1 MITVKTPELAESVAE
16 ATLLDWQKQPGD
28 AVAEGEIL
36 VSVET
41 DKIVLEVYAPQGGV
55 LQEILKKEGD
65 SVVSDEPLARIDETA
80 QAATAPAPTPA
91 APKAAEK
98 PQPAPAHAPV
108 ATAAPATSE
117 AAAMPSARKIAAER
131 GIELSAIE
139 GSGRG
144 GRITK
149 SDALA
154 ATTQSSPSAPAAER
168 ETQREPMSRL
178 RARVAERM
186 LLSQRQSASLTTF
199 NEADMSAVIALR
211 RAHRDAFEARHGVK
225 LGFMGFFVKAATA
238 ALIRHP
244 VVNSSIDGG
253 EILRPNY
260 CDICVAVGAARGLVA
275 PVLRGAERMS
285 IAQIEAGIADFAA
298 RAKDG
303 SLTLEDLT
311 GGTFTVTNG
320 GVFGSMMSTP
330 ILNPPQ
336 SAILGMHAIKERAV
350 VVDGAVV
357 ARPMMNLALTYDHRL
372 IDGADAVLFLVAIK
386 SAIEDPARL
395 LLEV

>member
-1 MITVKTPELAESVAE
+1 MIIVKTPELAESVAE

-80 QAATAPAPTPA
+80 QAASAPAP
-91 APKAAEK
+91 APKAAKK
-98 PQPAPAHAPV
+98 PQPAPAPV
-108 ATAAPATSE
+108 AAAAPATSE
-117 AAAMPSARKIAAER
+117 VAAMPSARKIAAER

-154 ATTQSSPSAPAAER
+154 ATTQSSPSAPAAGR

-275 PVLRGAERMS
+275 PVLRDAERMS

>member
-80 QAATAPAPTPA
+80 QAASAPAP

-98 PQPAPAHAPV
+98 PQPAPAPV
-108 ATAAPATSE
+108 AAAAPATSE

-154 ATTQSSPSAPAAER
+154 ATTQSSPSAPAAGR
-168 ETQREPMSRL
+168 ETRREPMSRL

-244 VVNSSIDGG
+244 IVNSSIDGG

-260 CDICVAVGAARGLVA
+260 CDICVAVSAARGLVA
-275 PVLRGAERMS
+275 PVLRDAERMS

-386 SAIEDPARL
+386 NAIEDPARL

>member
-1 MITVKTPELAESVAE
+1 MIIVKTPELAESVAE

-80 QAATAPAPTPA
+80 QAASAPAP

-98 PQPAPAHAPV
+98 PQPAPAPV
-108 ATAAPATSE
+108 AAAAPATSE
-117 AAAMPSARKIAAER
+117 PAAMPSARKIAAER

-154 ATTQSSPSAPAAER
+154 ATTQSSPSAPAAGR

-275 PVLRGAERMS
+275 PVLRDAERMS

>member
-1 MITVKTPELAESVAE
+1 MIIVKTPELAESVAE

-80 QAATAPAPTPA
+80 QAAPAPAP
-91 APKAAEK
+91 APKAAKK
-98 PQPAPAHAPV
+98 PQPAPAPV
-108 ATAAPATSE
+108 AAAAAAASE

-154 ATTQSSPSAPAAER
+154 ATTQSSPSAPAAGR

-275 PVLRGAERMS
+275 PVLRDAERMS

-298 RAKDG
+298 RAKNG

>member
-1 MITVKTPELAESVAE
+1 MIIVKTPELAESVAE

-80 QAATAPAPTPA
+80 QAASAPAPAP
-91 APKAAEK
+91 APKAVAK
-98 PQPAPAHAPV
+98 SQPAPAPV
-108 ATAAPATSE
+108 AAAAPATSE
-117 AAAMPSARKIAAER
+117 PAAMPSARKIAAER

-154 ATTQSSPSAPAAER
+154 ATTQSSPSAPAAGR

-275 PVLRGAERMS
+275 PVLRDAERMS

-372 IDGADAVLFLVAIK
+372 VDGADAVLFLVAIK

>member
-1 MITVKTPELAESVAE
+1 MIIVKTPELAESVAE

-80 QAATAPAPTPA
+80 QATSAP

-98 PQPAPAHAPV
+98 PQPAPAPV
-108 ATAAPATSE
+108 AAAAPATSE
-117 AAAMPSARKIAAER
+117 PAAMPSARKIAAER

-154 ATTQSSPSAPAAER
+154 ATTQSSPSAPAAGR

>member
-80 QAATAPAPTPA
+80 QAASAPAP
-91 APKAAEK
+91 APKAVAK
-98 PQPAPAHAPV
+98 SQPAPAPV
-108 ATAAPATSE
+108 AAAAPATSE

-154 ATTQSSPSAPAAER
+154 ATTQSSLSAPAAGR

-275 PVLRGAERMS
+275 PVLRDAERMS

-386 SAIEDPARL
+386 NAIEDPARL

>member
-80 QAATAPAPTPA
+80 QAASAPAPAESDQKTATRARARPCCSRRPRDEANRRRCLRRAKSRPSA
-91 APKAAEK
+91 ASNCPRSKAAG
-98 PQPAPAHAPV
+98 
-108 ATAAPATSE
+108 
-117 AAAMPSARKIAAER
+117 AAAESQNPTRSRRRIALR
-131 GIELSAIE
+131 
-139 GSGRG
+139 
-144 GRITK
+144 
-149 SDALA
+149 
-154 ATTQSSPSAPAAER
+154 PSAPAAGR

-275 PVLRGAERMS
+275 PVLRDAERMS

-357 ARPMMNLALTYDHRL
+357 ARSMMNLALTYDHRL

-386 SAIEDPARL
+386 NAIEDPARL

>member
-1 MITVKTPELAESVAE
+1 MIIVKTPELAESVAE

-80 QAATAPAPTPA
+80 QAASAPAP
-91 APKAAEK
+91 APKAVAK
-98 PQPAPAHAPV
+98 SQPAPAPV
-108 ATAAPATSE
+108 AAAAPATSE

-154 ATTQSSPSAPAAER
+154 ATDRSSPSAPAAGR

-275 PVLRGAERMS
+275 PVLRDAERMS

>member
-1 MITVKTPELAESVAE
+1 MIIVKTPELAESVAE

-80 QAATAPAPTPA
+80 QAASAPTP
-91 APKAAEK
+91 KAAKK
-98 PQPAPAHAPV
+98 PQPAPAPA

-117 AAAMPSARKIAAER
+117 PAAMPSARKIAAER

-154 ATTQSSPSAPAAER
+154 AATQSSPSAPAAGR

-244 VVNSSIDGG
+244 IVNSSIDGG

-275 PVLRGAERMS
+275 PVLRDAERMS

-298 RAKDG
+298 RAKNG

>member
-80 QAATAPAPTPA
+80 QAASAP
-91 APKAAEK
+91 APKAAKK
-98 PQPAPAHAPV
+98 PQPAPAPV
-108 ATAAPATSE
+108 AAAAPATSE

-154 ATTQSSPSAPAAER
+154 ATTQSSPSAPAAGR

-238 ALIRHP
+238 ALIRYP
-244 VVNSSIDGG
+244 IVNSSIDGG

-275 PVLRGAERMS
+275 PVLRDAERMS

-386 SAIEDPARL
+386 NAIEDPARL

>member
-1 MITVKTPELAESVAE
+1 
-16 ATLLDWQKQPGD
+16 
-28 AVAEGEIL
+28 
-36 VSVET
+36 
-41 DKIVLEVYAPQGGV
+41 
-55 LQEILKKEGD
+55 
-65 SVVSDEPLARIDETA
+65 
-80 QAATAPAPTPA
+80 
-91 APKAAEK
+91 
-98 PQPAPAHAPV
+98 
-108 ATAAPATSE
+108 
-117 AAAMPSARKIAAER
+117 
-131 GIELSAIE
+131 
-139 GSGRG
+139 
-144 GRITK
+144 
-149 SDALA
+149 
-154 ATTQSSPSAPAAER
+154 
-168 ETQREPMSRL
+168 
-178 RARVAERM
+178 
-186 LLSQRQSASLTTF
+186 
-199 NEADMSAVIALR
+199 MSAVIALR

-238 ALIRHP
+238 ALIRYP

-275 PVLRGAERMS
+275 PVLRDAERMS

-298 RAKDG
+298 RAKNG

>member
-1 MITVKTPELAESVAE
+1 MIIVKTPELAESVAE

-80 QAATAPAPTPA
+80 QAASAPAP

-98 PQPAPAHAPV
+98 PQPAPAPASV
-108 ATAAPATSE
+108 AAAAPATSE
-117 AAAMPSARKIAAER
+117 PAAMPSARKIAAER

-154 ATTQSSPSAPAAER
+154 ATTQSSPSAPAAGR

-298 RAKDG
+298 RAKNG

>member
-1 MITVKTPELAESVAE
+1 MIIVKTPELAESVAE

-80 QAATAPAPTPA
+80 QAAAAPAP
-91 APKAAEK
+91 APKAAKK
-98 PQPAPAHAPV
+98 PQPAPAPV
-108 ATAAPATSE
+108 AAAAPATSE

-154 ATTQSSPSAPAAER
+154 ATTQSSSSAPAAGR

-199 NEADMSAVIALR
+199 NEADMSAIIALR

-260 CDICVAVGAARGLVA
+260 CDICVAVSAARGLVA
-275 PVLRGAERMS
+275 PVLRDAERMS

>member
-80 QAATAPAPTPA
+80 QAASAPAP

-98 PQPAPAHAPV
+98 PQSAPAPV

-117 AAAMPSARKIAAER
+117 PAAMPSARKIAAER

-154 ATTQSSPSAPAAER
+154 ATTQSSPSAPAAGR

>member
-1 MITVKTPELAESVAE
+1 MIIVKTPELAESVAE

-80 QAATAPAPTPA
+80 QAASAPAP

-98 PQPAPAHAPV
+98 PQPAPASAPV
-108 ATAAPATSE
+108 AAAAPATSE
-117 AAAMPSARKIAAER
+117 PAAMPSARKIAAER

-154 ATTQSSPSAPAAER
+154 ATTQSSPSAPAAGR

-275 PVLRGAERMS
+275 PVLRDAERMS

-298 RAKDG
+298 RAKNG

>member
-80 QAATAPAPTPA
+80 QAASAPAP
-91 APKAAEK
+91 APKAAAK
-98 PQPAPAHAPV
+98 PQPAPAPV
-108 ATAAPATSE
+108 AAAAPATSE

-131 GIELSAIE
+131 GIELSTIE

-154 ATTQSSPSAPAAER
+154 ATTQSSPSAPAAGR

-350 VVDGAVV
+350 VVDGSVV

>member
-80 QAATAPAPTPA
+80 QAASAPAPAP

-98 PQPAPAHAPV
+98 PQPAPAPV
-108 ATAAPATSE
+108 AATASATSE
-117 AAAMPSARKIAAER
+117 PAAMPSARKIAAER

-154 ATTQSSPSAPAAER
+154 ATTQSSPSAPAAGR

-275 PVLRGAERMS
+275 PVLRDAERMS

-298 RAKDG
+298 RAKNG

-386 SAIEDPARL
+386 NAIEDPARL

>member
-80 QAATAPAPTPA
+80 QAASAPAP

-98 PQPAPAHAPV
+98 PQPAPAPV
-108 ATAAPATSE
+108 AAAAAPATSE

-154 ATTQSSPSAPAAER
+154 ATTQSSPSAPAAGR

-225 LGFMGFFVKAATA
+225 LGFMGFSVKAATA
-238 ALIRHP
+238 ALIRYP
-244 VVNSSIDGG
+244 IVNSSIDGG

-275 PVLRGAERMS
+275 PVLRDAERMS

-298 RAKDG
+298 RAKNG

>member
-1 MITVKTPELAESVAE
+1 MIIVKTPELAESVAE

-80 QAATAPAPTPA
+80 QAASAPAP

-98 PQPAPAHAPV
+98 PQPAPAPV
-108 ATAAPATSE
+108 AAAAPATSE
-117 AAAMPSARKIAAER
+117 PAAMPSARKIAAER

-154 ATTQSSPSAPAAER
+154 AATQSSPSAPAAGR

-211 RAHRDAFEARHGVK
+211 RAHRDAFEARHAVK

-275 PVLRGAERMS
+275 PVLRDAERMS

-298 RAKDG
+298 RAKGG

>member
-80 QAATAPAPTPA
+80 QAASAPAP
-91 APKAAEK
+91 
-98 PQPAPAHAPV
+98 APV
-108 ATAAPATSE
+108 AAAAPATSE

-154 ATTQSSPSAPAAER
+154 ATTQSSPSAPAAGR

-199 NEADMSAVIALR
+199 NEADMSAIIALR

-275 PVLRGAERMS
+275 PVLRDAERMS

>member
-1 MITVKTPELAESVAE
+1 MIIVKTPELAESVAE

-80 QAATAPAPTPA
+80 QAASAPAP

-98 PQPAPAHAPV
+98 PQPAPAPV
-108 ATAAPATSE
+108 AAAAPATSE
-117 AAAMPSARKIAAER
+117 PAAMPSARKIAAER

-154 ATTQSSPSAPAAER
+154 ATTQSSPSAPAAGR

-275 PVLRGAERMS
+275 PVLRDAERMS

-298 RAKDG
+298 RAKNG

-386 SAIEDPARL
+386 NAIEDPARL

>member
-28 AVAEGEIL
+28 SVAEGEIL

-80 QAATAPAPTPA
+80 QAASAPAP
-91 APKAAEK
+91 APKAAKK
-98 PQPAPAHAPV
+98 PQPAPASAPV
-108 ATAAPATSE
+108 AAAAPAASE

-154 ATTQSSPSAPAAER
+154 ATTQSSPSAPAAGR

-275 PVLRGAERMS
+275 PVLRDAERMS

-298 RAKDG
+298 RAKNG

-386 SAIEDPARL
+386 NAIEDPARL

>member
-80 QAATAPAPTPA
+80 QAASAPAP

-98 PQPAPAHAPV
+98 SQSAPAPV

-154 ATTQSSPSAPAAER
+154 ATTQSSPSTPAAGR

-336 SAILGMHAIKERAV
+336 SAILGMHAIKERVV

>member
-1 MITVKTPELAESVAE
+1 MIIVKTPELAESVAE

-80 QAATAPAPTPA
+80 QAASAPAP
-91 APKAAEK
+91 APKAAKK
-98 PQPAPAHAPV
+98 PQPAPAPV
-108 ATAAPATSE
+108 AAAAPATSE
-117 AAAMPSARKIAAER
+117 PAAMPSARKIAAER

-154 ATTQSSPSAPAAER
+154 ATTQSSPSAPAAGR

-275 PVLRGAERMS
+275 PVLRDAERMS

-298 RAKDG
+298 RAKNG

-336 SAILGMHAIKERAV
+336 SAILGMHAIKERVV

>member
-80 QAATAPAPTPA
+80 QAASAPAP

-98 PQPAPAHAPV
+98 PQPAPASAPV
-108 ATAAPATSE
+108 AAAAPATSE

-154 ATTQSSPSAPAAER
+154 ATTQSSPSAPAAGR

-238 ALIRHP
+238 ALIRYP
-244 VVNSSIDGG
+244 IVNSSIDGG

-275 PVLRGAERMS
+275 PVLRDAERMS

-372 IDGADAVLFLVAIK
+372 IDGADAVLFLVTIK
-386 SAIEDPARL
+386 NAIEDPARL

>member
-1 MITVKTPELAESVAE
+1 MIIVKTPELAESVAE

-80 QAATAPAPTPA
+80 QAASAPAP
-91 APKAAEK
+91 APKAAKK
-98 PQPAPAHAPV
+98 PQPAPAPV
-108 ATAAPATSE
+108 AAAAPATGE
-117 AAAMPSARKIAAER
+117 PAAMPSARKIAAER

-154 ATTQSSPSAPAAER
+154 ATTQSSPSAPAAGR

-260 CDICVAVGAARGLVA
+260 CDICVAVSAARGLVA
-275 PVLRGAERMS
+275 PVLRDAERMS

-336 SAILGMHAIKERAV
+336 SAILGMHAIKERVV

-386 SAIEDPARL
+386 NAIEDPARL

>member
-1 MITVKTPELAESVAE
+1 MIIVKTPELAESVAE

-80 QAATAPAPTPA
+80 QAASAPAPAP

-98 PQPAPAHAPV
+98 PQPAPAPV
-108 ATAAPATSE
+108 AAAAPAASE
-117 AAAMPSARKIAAER
+117 PAAMPSARKIAAER

-260 CDICVAVGAARGLVA
+260 CDICVAVSAARGLVA
-275 PVLRGAERMS
+275 PVLRDAERMS

>member
-80 QAATAPAPTPA
+80 QAASAPAP
-91 APKAAEK
+91 APKAAKK
-98 PQPAPAHAPV
+98 PQSAPAPV
-108 ATAAPATSE
+108 AAAAPAIGE
-117 AAAMPSARKIAAER
+117 PAAMPSARKIAAER

-154 ATTQSSPSAPAAER
+154 ATDRSSSSAPAAER

-275 PVLRGAERMS
+275 PVLRDAERMS

-386 SAIEDPARL
+386 NAIEDPARL

>member
-80 QAATAPAPTPA
+80 QAASAPAP
-91 APKAAEK
+91 APKAAKK
-98 PQPAPAHAPV
+98 PQPAPAPV
-108 ATAAPATSE
+108 AAAAPATSE
-117 AAAMPSARKIAAER
+117 VAAMPSARKIAAER

-154 ATTQSSPSAPAAER
+154 ATTQSSPSAPAAGR

-275 PVLRGAERMS
+275 PVLRDAERMS

>member
-80 QAATAPAPTPA
+80 QAASAPAP
-91 APKAAEK
+91 APKVAEK
-98 PQPAPAHAPV
+98 PQPAPAPV
-108 ATAAPATSE
+108 AAAAPATSE
-117 AAAMPSARKIAAER
+117 PAAMPSARKIAAER

-154 ATTQSSPSAPAAER
+154 AATQSSPSAPAAGR

-199 NEADMSAVIALR
+199 NEADMSAIIALR

-275 PVLRGAERMS
+275 PVLRDAERMS

-386 SAIEDPARL
+386 NAIEDPARL

>member
-1 MITVKTPELAESVAE
+1 MIIVKTPELAESVAE

-80 QAATAPAPTPA
+80 QAASAPAP

-98 PQPAPAHAPV
+98 PQSAPAPAPV
-108 ATAAPATSE
+108 AAAAPATSE
-117 AAAMPSARKIAAER
+117 PAAMPSARKIAAER

-154 ATTQSSPSAPAAER
+154 ATTQSSPSAPAAGR

-211 RAHRDAFEARHGVK
+211 RAHRNAFEARHGVK

-275 PVLRGAERMS
+275 PVLRDAERMS
-285 IAQIEAGIADFAA
+285 IAQIEAGISDFAA

-386 SAIEDPARL
+386 NAIEDPARL

>member
-80 QAATAPAPTPA
+80 QAASAPAP

-98 PQPAPAHAPV
+98 PQPAPAPV
-108 ATAAPATSE
+108 AAAAPATSE

-154 ATTQSSPSAPAAER
+154 ATTQSSPSAPAAGR

-275 PVLRGAERMS
+275 PVLRDAERMS

-298 RAKDG
+298 RAKNG